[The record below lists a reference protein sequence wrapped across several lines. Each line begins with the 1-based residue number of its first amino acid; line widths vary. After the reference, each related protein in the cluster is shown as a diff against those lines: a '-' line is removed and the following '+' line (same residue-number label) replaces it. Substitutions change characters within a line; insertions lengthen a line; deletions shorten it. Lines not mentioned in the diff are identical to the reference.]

1 MPSFNASYLRET
13 ARRVFEA
20 VGSQSDVASRV
31 SDALVDANLAG
42 HDSHGVIRIPQY
54 VQHVRAG
61 QVIADARP
69 EIIDESPTTAL
80 VNGNWAFGQ
89 VSAAFATRLAME
101 KARQNRLAAVGIV
114 RCTHI
119 GRLGEYPT
127 MAADE
132 GLIAFVTAGGFGG
145 PGGAAP
151 FGGSEVALGT
161 NPLSIGFPG
170 KETPSMLVDFAT
182 TSVAAGKI
190 SVARAKGEQLP
201 PGSIIDREGRPSTDP
216 EDFYNGGMLLPFGGH
231 KGYSLG
237 LVVEMLGR
245 VLTGADEYAQEGRGG
260 PVYGRS
266 GTFIIALDPGMF
278 RPNDDYRAEV
288 DRSLDRIKRVKPAPG
303 FNEVLVPGE
312 PELRARAQREREGI
326 PIAEATWSAIRATAS
341 ELGVDV
347 DAVQA

>member
-1 MPSFNASYLRET
+1 MPSFRAEYLREIS
-13 ARRVFEA
+13 RRVFEA
-20 VGSQSDVASRV
+20 VGSPADIAGRVA
-31 SDALVDANLAG
+31 DALVDANLVG

-89 VSAAFATRLAME
+89 VSAGFATKVAIE
-101 KARQNRLAAVGIV
+101 KARQNRIAAVGVV

-127 MAADE
+127 MAAEE
-132 GLIAFVTAGGFGG
+132 GMIAFVTAGGFGG
-145 PGGAAP
+145 TGGAAP

-161 NPLSIGFPG
+161 NPLSFGFPAQ
-170 KETPSMLVDFAT
+170 ESPAMLVDFAT

-201 PGSIIDREGRPSTDP
+201 PGSIIDREGRPTTDP

-237 LVVEMLGR
+237 LVVELLGR
-245 VLTGADEYAQEGRGG
+245 VLTGADGYAQEGRGG
-260 PVYGRS
+260 PTYGHS
-266 GTFIIALDPGMF
+266 GSFIIALDPGMF
-278 RPNDDYRAEV
+278 RPTDAYRAEV
-288 DRSLDRIKRVKPAPG
+288 DRSLERIKGVKPAPG
-303 FNEVLVPGE
+303 FTEVLVPGE
-312 PELRARAQREREGI
+312 PELRARTQRERDGI
-326 PIAEATWSAIRATAS
+326 PIADATWSAIKATGS
-341 ELGVDV
+341 DLGVDI
-347 DAVQA
+347 DSIQG